1 MEVGA
6 GGFEDSCRGLLEE
19 GREPASEAAVAGCAD
34 DVSDEE
40 AGLAVSLGLGAGL
53 GVSSTLSAL

>member
-6 GGFEDSCRGLLEE
+6 GGVEDPCRGSPEE
-19 GREPASEAAVAGCAD
+19 GRGPASEAAVAGCAD
-34 DVSDEE
+34 DASDEE
-40 AGLAVSLGLGAGL
+40 AGLAFSLGLGEGL